1 VSKNATRGRPVFIN
15 TRQGSQVTMPMDITT
30 VPCGSATR
38 DRLAEYR
45 DEHDHSSYDR
55 ALCELLG
62 MEVEPET

>member
-1 VSKNATRGRPVFIN
+1 
-15 TRQGSQVTMPMDITT
+15 MPMDITT

-62 MEVEPET
+62 MEVEPDT